1 MPVYQAF
8 RFELDPSTTTRS
20 ALGSHAGASRF
31 AYNWGLALV
40 KDRLEARQVLEVLA
54 MRQGA
59 GAGEARAWAAE
70 TAGPVPWTLYS
81 LREEW
86 NRVKDESAPWWRENS
101 KEAYNSGFDALARAL
116 KGYFDS
122 RGGARAGKPMGFPS
136 FKKKG
141 GRPSC
146 RFGTGVIRV
155 LDDRHVQ
162 LPRLGVIRT
171 KEHTTALSD
180 QVVAGT
186 ARVLSAT
193 IKEEAGRWFVSF
205 GCKVVRRDPVA
216 TYPEAIVGVDL
227 GVHHFAVLS
236 TGELFE
242 NPRPIS
248 QRARRMARLN
258 RELSRR
264 QKGSKRRARTRA
276 KLTRCHARVANLRR
290 DTLHKLTTQLATAYG
305 TVVIEDLAV
314 KNMTA
319 CPRPKADPE
328 NPGHHLLNG
337 HAAKA
342 GLNRSILDASPGE
355 LRRQLSYKMSW
366 HGGHLVVA
374 DRWFPSSK
382 KCSSCK
388 KAKATLSLSTRTYRC
403 EHCGLVLDRDHN
415 AARNLAA
422 YGREHLVAGSG
433 PETQNGRRGDAWCT
447 SDTGAHSPKGP
458 RGRKRQDGS
467 GQPVKA
473 VTASSQGEA
482 A

>member
-1 MPVYQAF
+1 
-8 RFELDPSTTTRS
+8 
-20 ALGSHAGASRF
+20 
-31 AYNWGLALV
+31 
-40 KDRLEARQVLEVLA
+40 
-54 MRQGA
+54 
-59 GAGEARAWAAE
+59 
-70 TAGPVPWTLYS
+70 
-81 LREEW
+81 
-86 NRVKDESAPWWRENS
+86 
-101 KEAYNSGFDALARAL
+101 
-116 KGYFDS
+116 
-122 RGGARAGKPMGFPS
+122 
-136 FKKKG
+136 
-141 GRPSC
+141 
-146 RFGTGVIRV
+146 
-155 LDDRHVQ
+155 
-162 LPRLGVIRT
+162 
-171 KEHTTALSD
+171 LSD

>member
-1 MPVYQAF
+1 MPVHQAF
-8 RFELDPSTTTRS
+8 RFELDPSATTRS
-20 ALGSHAGASRF
+20 ALSSHAGASRF

-40 KDRLEARQVLEVLA
+40 KDRLDARQVLCVLA

-59 GAGEARAWAAE
+59 LAGEARAWAAE
-70 TAGPVPWTLYS
+70 TTGPVPWTLYS
-81 LREEW
+81 LRREW
-86 NRVKDESAPWWRENS
+86 NLVKDEIAPWWEENS

-116 KGYFDS
+116 RGYFDS
-122 RGGARAGKPMGFPS
+122 RGGARAGVPMGFPS

-155 LDDRHVQ
+155 VDDRHVQ

-171 KEHTTALSD
+171 KEHTTSLLD
-180 QVVAGT
+180 QVAAGT

-193 IKEEAGRWFVSF
+193 VKAEAGTWFVSF
-205 GCKVVRRDPVA
+205 ACVLERHDSLA

-227 GVHHFAVLS
+227 GVHHLAALS

-242 NPRPIS
+242 NQTPVS
-248 QRARRMARLN
+248 HHARRMARLD
-258 RELSRR
+258 RELSRA

-276 KLTRCHARVANLRR
+276 KLARCHRRVANVRR
-290 DTLHKLTTQLATAYG
+290 DSLHKLTTHLATAYG

-319 CPRPKADPE
+319 CPKPKADPE
-328 NPGHHLLNG
+328 NPDALLPNG
-337 HAAKA
+337 ARRKA
-342 GLNRSILDASPGE
+342 GLNRSILDTAPGE
-355 LRRQLSYKMSW
+355 LRRQLTCKMGW

-374 DRWFPSSK
+374 QRFFPSSK

-388 KAKATLSLSTRTYRC
+388 ETKATLSLATRTYRC
-403 EHCGLVLDRDHN
+403 EHCGLILDRDLN

-422 YGREHLVAGSG
+422 YGKEHLVAGSG
-433 PETQNGRRGDAWCT
+433 PETRNGRRGDA
-447 SDTGAHSPKGP
+447 HPPKSP

-467 GQPVKA
+467 GQRAKA
-473 VTASSQGEA
+473 VTASSQDEA